1 LQQVLHGAMSDG
13 FAEDRRT
20 DSPQCA
26 HADSDNL
33 ELEKELEK
41 ELQDL
46 EAEVQVLQHRLDK
59 LQPLNTRPS
68 IEALPLEQL
77 CLHLPAKEFATLSS
91 TGQELQRV
99 LQQLLPQ
106 LLKGLAMLQA
116 KAGRLLPLGLTPL
129 ALWQSLREPV
139 ISVDTACPAL
149 GRGLLVLN
157 LYPLRLRSVNVL
169 RSRSMHGNILQPHEL
184 AWKMGNQLTPRVLRG
199 KLSCSIAPIR
209 GTAESEMSILLLDSA
224 VPKQPLITLS
234 WELRP
239 VSRGCYYNIRASI
252 REVVSTRSSWA
263 YRQHTWSLGDGT
275 LRARPSENDVREYV
289 LTYHLEIDWAMARCW
304 ILVQDRL
311 QAWNRA
317 VVEHRQRLTSCA
329 CSSRLEQLRACQ
341 SYFWAR

>member
-1 LQQVLHGAMSDG
+1 MFDG
-13 FAEDRRT
+13 FTEDRRS
-20 DSPQCA
+20 DSPQWA
-26 HADSDNL
+26 RADSDNL

-59 LQPLNTRPS
+59 LKPLDTRPS

-106 LLKGLAMLQA
+106 LLKGLATLQA

-184 AWKMGNQLTPRVLRG
+184 AWKMGSQLTPRVLRG

-209 GTAESEMSILLLDSA
+209 GAAESEMSILLLDSA

-239 VSRGCYYNIRASI
+239 VSRGCYYNIRASV

-275 LRARPSENDVREYV
+275 LRARPSENDVREYA

-311 QAWNRA
+311 QELCLESSCGGASPTA
-317 VVEHRQRLTSCA
+317 DELRL
-329 CSSRLEQLRACQ
+329 QLSPGTTA
-341 SYFWAR
+341 SLSELLLG